1 MPNQINAKDRIFH
14 TDKGSN
20 PRPSIYIDEN
30 NLALTTRQVIVF
42 LQMNLW
48 SIVNVYVT
56 VLQEEK
62 EKSLRKAKLG
72 AELPPLILSDG
83 VRYLQTARSHE
94 RSGVG
99 GLLGHFRQTNLT
111 RYQ

>member
-42 LQMNLW
+42 FEVA
-48 SIVNVYVT
+48 IVDANSV
-56 VLQEEK
+56 
-62 EKSLRKAKLG
+62 A
-72 AELPPLILSDG
+72 ASDFS
-83 VRYLQTARSHE
+83 VTAR
-94 RSGVG
+94 
-99 GLLGHFRQTNLT
+99 FR
-111 RYQ
+111 